1 MKNML
6 SIMVLILLI
15 GLGFVSNNEV
25 AFAGTMEYSVK
36 ANIPKNQI
44 NKKLT
49 YFDLKMAPGS
59 KQTISLTV
67 KNTSSEEKKI
77 MIEYSY
83 YQSKWS
89 D

>member
-6 SIMVLILLI
+6 SIMVLILLT
-15 GLGFVSNNEV
+15 GLGFISTNEV

-49 YFDLKMAPGS
+49 YFDLKMSPEIGRAH
-59 KQTISLTV
+59 V
-67 KNTSSEEKKI
+67 
-77 MIEYSY
+77 
-83 YQSKWS
+83 
-89 D
+89 

>member
-36 ANIPKNQI
+36 ANIPKT
-44 NKKLT
+44 KLIKAHL
-49 YFDLKMAPGS
+49 F
-59 KQTISLTV
+59 
-67 KNTSSEEKKI
+67 
-77 MIEYSY
+77 
-83 YQSKWS
+83 
-89 D
+89 